1 MQVSQILTRE
11 VETIRPDTTVRE
23 AAQRM
28 RSMDV
33 GSLPVCDGRRLLGM
47 VTDRDITI
55 RVTAEGRD
63 AANTPVQEAMTPDV
77 TFVFEDQDVQDA
89 ARIMR
94 EQQIRRLPVLSRDKQ
109 LVGIVALGD
118 VAQTGNDRL
127 AGDALEQISE
137 PSHGRAQ
144 NLDQSRS
151 QPRRMDA

>member
-1 MQVSQILTRE
+1 MQVSQILTRD
-11 VETIRPDTTVRE
+11 VETVRPDTSVKE

-33 GSLPVCDGRRLLGM
+33 GSLPVCDGRNLLGM

-55 RVTAEGRD
+55 RITAEGRD

-77 TFVFEDQDVQDA
+77 SYVFEDQDVQDA
-89 ARIMR
+89 AKIMR
-94 EQQIRRLPVLSRDKQ
+94 DQQIRRLPVLSRDKQ
-109 LVGIVALGD
+109 LVGILALGD

-137 PSHGRAQ
+137 PSHGQ
-144 NLDQSRS
+144 S
-151 QPRRMDA
+151 QPHA

>member
-23 AAQRM
+23 AAERM

-33 GSLPVCDGRRLLGM
+33 GSLPVCDGRNLLGM

-55 RVTAEGRD
+55 RITAEGRD
-63 AANTPVQEAMTPDV
+63 AATTPVKAAMTPDV
-77 TFVFEDQDVQDA
+77 SFVFEDQDVQDA

-118 VAQTGNDRL
+118 IAQTGNDRL
-127 AGDALEQISE
+127 SGDALEQISE
-137 PSHGRAQ
+137 PSHGRAPNPGQ
-144 NLDQSRS
+144 T
-151 QPRRMDA
+151 RRMDA

>member
-23 AAQRM
+23 AAERM

-33 GSLPVCDGRRLLGM
+33 GSLPVCDGRNLLGM

-55 RVTAEGRD
+55 RITAEGRD
-63 AANTPVQEAMTPDV
+63 AATTPVKAAMTPDV
-77 TFVFEDQDVQDA
+77 SFVFEDQDVQDA

-118 VAQTGNDRL
+118 IAQTGNDRL
-127 AGDALEQISE
+127 SGDALGQISE
-137 PSHGRAQ
+137 PAHGRAQ
-144 NLDQSRS
+144 NPS
-151 QPRRMDA
+151 QTRRMDA